1 MVTNTFTQKK
11 QITEIV
17 SRMRALVADDFS
29 TMRNVIV
36 NTLRSIGFV
45 KIDQASNG
53 KVVLQHLKS
62 KKYDLLLCD
71 WNMPP
76 FMDGVEIL
84 ETLKETGQLEN
95 IIFIMITA
103 ERAAHNVIRA
113 AEAVLDGY
121 LVKPIR
127 AETVEKVLIK
137 ILLKKQIL
145 RKGKEIFS
153 KRGENEAVAYYMEE
167 LEKIIQND
175 KHAGQPLWLHKAIAE
190 IYGKAGDLKKE
201 FEKHLEILKI
211 NPKSSWTY
219 EAMGQIYKKRG
230 DTQKAIEAFQKA
242 LSCNEHFMKAADSM
256 ATILLE
262 NNREDEALSVI
273 EKASEFGTDNVKRQ
287 ILLEQIYFKK
297 KNYEKAANVARHII
311 ELQPRINITENYMRL
326 SKNFMLQEKKL
337 GLAYGAIITAIQKR
351 DPLATSSAG
360 LRKAYL
366 MKSEVCLHFKELEKK
381 DEAEK
386 GFRYVLNVLK
396 RDEEDN
402 VSRSETES
410 EIMEIY
416 KRLGKEK
423 DSMQAIKKINE
434 EYKNKPGKLGHP
446 G

>member
-1 MVTNTFTQKK
+1 MATNTFTQRKK
-11 QITEIV
+11 ITQIV

-36 NTLRSIGFV
+36 NTLRSMGFV
-45 KIDQASNG
+45 NIDQASNG
-53 KVVLQHLKS
+53 KVILQHLKS
-62 KKYDLLLCD
+62 NKYDLLLCD

-84 ETLKETGQLEN
+84 ETLKETGQLED

-103 ERAAHNVIRA
+103 ERSAHNVIRA
-113 AEAVLDGY
+113 AEAILDGY

-127 AETVEKVLIK
+127 TETIEKILIK

-145 RKGKEIFS
+145 RKGKEIFFE
-153 KRGENEAVAYYMEE
+153 RGEDEAVKYYEEE
-167 LEKIIQND
+167 LEKIVQYD

-190 IYGKAGDLKKE
+190 IYEKAGDLKRE

-211 NPKSSWTY
+211 NPKSAWTY

-242 LSCNEHFMKAADSM
+242 LDCNQHFMKAADSM

-287 ILLEQIYFKK
+287 ILLEQIYAKK
-297 KNYEKAANVARHII
+297 KDYEKAADVANHII
-311 ELQPRINITENYMRL
+311 SLQPRINTTENYTRL
-326 SKNFMLQEKKL
+326 AKNFMLQKKL
-337 GLAYGAIITAIQKR
+337 GLAYDAITTAIQKR
-351 DPLATSSAG
+351 DPLTTSSTG

-366 MKSEVCLHFKELEKK
+366 VKSKVCLHFKELEKK
-381 DEAEK
+381 EEAGK

-396 RDEEDN
+396 KDKEDN

-416 KRLGKEK
+416 KRLGKEE
-423 DSMQAIKKINE
+423 DGIQAIKRINE
-434 EYKNKPGKLGHP
+434 EYKQKTG
-446 G
+446 